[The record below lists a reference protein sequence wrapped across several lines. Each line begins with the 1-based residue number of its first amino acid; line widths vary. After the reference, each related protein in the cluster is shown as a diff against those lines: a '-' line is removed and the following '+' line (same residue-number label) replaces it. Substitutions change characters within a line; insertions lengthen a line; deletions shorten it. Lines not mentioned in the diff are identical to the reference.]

1 MIDEDL
7 DWMSFHEAVTYVE
20 VTLHCYRGMARQLLR
35 KAVNNMKV
43 KTSNASVA
51 DVARVGYCWTGS
63 NSFRLWRKRRSL
75 PQGRR

>member
-1 MIDEDL
+1 MIDEDS

-43 KTSNASVA
+43 KLE
-51 DVARVGYCWTGS
+51 RLLRRRCGS
-63 NSFRLWRKRRSL
+63 CRLLLDRK
-75 PQGRR
+75 